1 MTLALRS
8 RLTLVYTAVFGL
20 LLTVMGV
27 VSYRVLAHQLD
38 ADATANLTELTS
50 GLHGYL
56 RFEAGMPTL
65 AFDANDPEQA
75 AFVHAATQYYQ
86 IFDASSGLRLV
97 QSDPI
102 EPLGLHFTPAE
113 VKAFRDRPRSQ
124 DLQTDYGR
132 IRISNTLISPVT
144 GQAYLLQVGASLEA
158 MDRALYRF
166 VTLLLVG
173 IPAGL
178 IAAIVAGRWMT
189 GVALAPLAR
198 LAAAA
203 GTISIS
209 DLQQRLPVRGTHD
222 ELDGVASAFNETLA
236 RLEQA
241 VGEMRQF
248 SAALAHE
255 LRTPLAALRGEI
267 EMAMLLPPRPGEDTG
282 HRFAS
287 QLEEIDKLKRL
298 IDRLLML
305 ARAEAGEIPLA
316 RDRVDLGALSASL
329 VHQLELVAQAKS
341 ITLRCE
347 VGHPG
352 VVVQGDTQWL
362 ERLLLNLL
370 DNALKFTPEGGLVGI
385 TVSGQ
390 GNTAEIEVRD
400 TGIGMPPEVVP
411 HIFERFF
418 RADPARPSSAEG
430 VGLGLSL
437 AKWIVDRHNG
447 RIEVESQP
455 GKGSRFTVR
464 LPRAPG

>member
-1 MTLALRS
+1 MTLTMRS

-20 LLTVMGV
+20 LLSAIV
-27 VSYRVLAHQLD
+27 VTSYRVLAHQLD
-38 ADATANLTELTS
+38 ADVTARLTELTA

-56 RFEAGMPTL
+56 RFDHGTPTIV
-65 AFDANDPEQA
+65 FDPNDPDQA
-75 AFVHAATQYYQ
+75 AFVHEATRHYQ
-86 IFDASSGLRLV
+86 VYDANSGELLV
-97 QSDPI
+97 QSDALA
-102 EPLGLHFTPAE
+102 PLGLRFTPAE
-113 VKAFRDRPRSQ
+113 VQVFRAQSGLPDIV
-124 DLQTDYGR
+124 TDYGR
-132 IRISNTLISPVT
+132 IRLSNSVLSPVA
-144 GQAYLLQVGASLEA
+144 GRSYLLQVGVSLSP
-158 MDRALYRF
+158 MDRALNRF
-166 VTLLLVG
+166 IQILLWS

-178 IAAIVAGRWMT
+178 LAAVFVGRWMT
-189 GVALAPLAR
+189 GLGLAPLTS

-203 GTISIS
+203 RSINVS
-209 DLQQRLPVRGTHD
+209 NLHRRLPIRGTGD
-222 ELDGVASAFNETLA
+222 ELDDVARAFNDTLA

-267 EMAMLLPPRPGEDTG
+267 EMAMLQAPSREDIAC
-282 HRFAS
+282 RLSS

-298 IDRLLML
+298 IDQLLTL

-329 VHQLELVAQAKS
+329 IHQLELVAEAKA

-347 VGHPG
+347 VDPRG
-352 VVVQGDTQWL
+352 VIVEGDTQWL
-362 ERLLLNLL
+362 ERLFLNLL
-370 DNALKFTPEGGLVGI
+370 GNALKFTPEGGLVRMC
-385 TVSGQ
+385 VSRQ
-390 GNTAEIEVRD
+390 GDAAEIEVRD
-400 TGIGMPPEVVP
+400 TGIGMPQDVVP

-437 AKWIVDRHNG
+437 VKWIVDRHNG

-455 GKGSRFTVR
+455 GKGSGFTIR
-464 LPRAPG
+464 LPLAPR